1 MKNEDEQVELNFFKE
16 FTVEIKKPGGHA
28 HADTR
33 VCTLTHTHSHTPIYK
48 YNNIWRK
55 IKILALSYF
64 DTIFPAMV
72 CRKFKEKALVSS
84 AETAV
89 TKLSSIL

>member
-1 MKNEDEQVELNFFKE
+1 M
-16 FTVEIKKPGGHA
+16 HM
-28 HADTR
+28 R
-33 VCTLTHTHSHTPIYK
+33 THTHAHTHIHLLTNQIQECIQEKVKYK
-48 YNNIWRK
+48 NIWRK

-84 AETAV
+84 AKTAV